1 MADDERELPPGVQD
15 VLAHMP
21 REVRR
26 RVLADYETH
35 YAPFLSMLAGWK
47 GAVQEHY
54 LQSEAASVARLEEQ
68 FFPLGDWRFPA
79 QAVAIPQRP
88 APRTMD
94 IGSGSSFSDAANS
107 SWIASGEGWL
117 QPTVLRDIAAQWS
130 ERACLITLDVD
141 YLASG
146 PADRILERGQLA
158 FVAAPENV
166 LEALERGSWW
176 ALTPNSP
183 PRALSL
189 TRYEGYLEFERELQT
204 ARMNQRHLDLW
215 LPPFYPYSRKIV
227 CLRFSKNP
235 RPVPPEIKRLGEGLK
250 TGFRCA
256 GLFTSLGA
264 QPEAALRTLTASR
277 REDKVFSLNPVPV
290 VQAALTDAVFYPPF
304 PRVGQEHAL
313 RMTGVPSLFA
323 ASVQQDG
330 RAVPASLVRLPSPDP
345 LAAEPDVLVQFP
357 QTGASVTQVK
367 LYHSSL
373 GVRAAQMLD
382 LPAVLEKAPLRFAVS
397 YPPLGGTTVGG
408 PADRAEWARTAW
420 YQSVLRPPLLSE
432 GDLAEIIRQR
442 QKSLGEN
449 KSSENKPGDKE
460 TTPLL
465 RLRSAARSIVHD
477 PSFGGA
483 HWRSYLWPSLI
494 ARPESFNAGGEI
506 PSPASMPLIQKL
518 TLTFERTPGTAA
530 PDFLLS
536 DMADYLAS
544 ALSQYFVLSTFQI
557 EGRLA

>member
-21 REVRR
+21 REMRR

-54 LQSEAASVARLEEQ
+54 LQSEAASAAHLEEQ

-79 QAVAIPQRP
+79 QAVALPQRA

-94 IGSGSSFSDAANS
+94 ISFGASFSDAANN
-107 SWIASGEGWL
+107 SWVASGEGWL
-117 QPTVLRDIAAQWS
+117 QPTVLRDFAVQSADPH
-130 ERACLITLDVD
+130 CTVTVDMD

-146 PADRILERGQLA
+146 PADPILGRGQLA
-158 FVAAPENV
+158 FVAAPENT
-166 LEALERGSWW
+166 LEVLERGSWW
-176 ALTPNSP
+176 ARTPDGTY
-183 PRALSL
+183 ALSL
-189 TRYEGYLEFERELQT
+189 TRYDGYMEFEREIQT

-227 CLRFSKNP
+227 CLRLSRSV
-235 RPVPPEIKRLGEGLK
+235 RPMPPEIERLCGSPK
-250 TGFRCA
+250 A
-256 GLFTSLGA
+256 GLRCVGFFAVPEA
-264 QPEAALRTLTASR
+264 QRAAALRALTALQ
-277 REDKVFSLNPVPV
+277 REGGAFLLNPVPV
-290 VQAALTDAVFYPPF
+290 VQTALADTVFYPPF

-313 RMTGVPSLFA
+313 RMTGVPHLFA

-330 RAVPASLVRLPSPDP
+330 LAVPASLVRLPSPDP
-345 LAAEPDVLVQFP
+345 LAAEPDVQVQFP

-373 GVRAAQMLD
+373 GVQAAQMLD
-382 LPAVLEKAPLRFAVS
+382 LPAVLEKAPLRFTVPF
-397 YPPLGGTTVGG
+397 PPLGGTSAGS
-408 PADRAEWARTAW
+408 PANRSEWARTAW

-432 GDLAEIIRQR
+432 GDLVEIIRQR
-442 QKSLGEN
+442 QISLSAN
-449 KSSENKPGDKE
+449 KSGEKE
-460 TTPLL
+460 TGPMLCF
-465 RLRSAARSIVHD
+465 RSAARSIVHD
-477 PSFGGA
+477 PGFGDA

-506 PSPASMPLIQKL
+506 PSPDSMPLIQKL
-518 TLTFERTPGTAA
+518 ILTFERASGTAA

>member
-21 REVRR
+21 REIRR

-54 LQSEAASVARLEEQ
+54 LRSEAASVARLEEQ

-79 QAVAIPQRP
+79 QAVALPQRP
-88 APRTMD
+88 APRTTE
-94 IGSGSSFSDAANS
+94 IGFGASFSDAANN

-117 QPTVLRDIAAQWS
+117 QPTALRDTALQWTD
-130 ERACLITLDVD
+130 RNCIVTLDVD

-146 PADRILERGQLA
+146 AADPILERGQLV
-158 FVAAPENV
+158 FVAAPESV
-166 LEALERGSWW
+166 LEVLERGSWW
-176 ALTPNSP
+176 ALLPGGAA
-183 PRALSL
+183 RALSL
-189 TRYEGYLEFERELQT
+189 TRYEGFLEFERELQT

-227 CLRFSKNP
+227 CLRFAESAQ
-235 RPVPPEIKRLGEGLK
+235 PVPPGIERLGEGFK

-256 GLFTSLGA
+256 GLFTPQGA
-264 QPEAALRTLTASR
+264 REEAALRTLTASW
-277 REDKVFSLNPVPV
+277 REGGAVSLNPVPV
-290 VQAALTDAVFYPPF
+290 VQAALTDTVFYPPF

-323 ASVQQDG
+323 VSVQQDG
-330 RAVPASLVRLPSPDP
+330 RAVPAALVRLPSPDP
-345 LAAEPDVLVQFP
+345 LAAEPDVQVQFP

-373 GVRAAQMLD
+373 GVRAAQMID
-382 LPAVLEKAPLRFAVS
+382 LPAVLEKAPLRFTVPF
-397 YPPLGGTTVGG
+397 PPLGGTTVGG
-408 PADRAEWARTAW
+408 PKDRAEWTRTAW

-432 GDLAEIIRQR
+432 GDLVEIIRQR
-442 QKSLGEN
+442 QKSLGE
-449 KSSENKPGDKE
+449 KE
-460 TTPLL
+460 TNPVL

-483 HWRSYLWPSLI
+483 HWRSYLWPSLV
-494 ARPESFNAGGEI
+494 ARPESFSAGGEI
-506 PSPASMPLIQKL
+506 PSPDSMPLIQKL
-518 TLTFERTPGTAA
+518 ILTFERTPGTVT

>member
-1 MADDERELPPGVQD
+1 MADDERELPAGVQD

-21 REVRR
+21 REMRR

-79 QAVAIPQRP
+79 QSVVLPQRP

-94 IGSGSSFSDAANS
+94 IGFGSSFTDAANNP
-107 SWIASGEGWL
+107 WIASGEGWL
-117 QPTVLRDIAAQWS
+117 QPTILRDLAVQWTAS
-130 ERACLITLDVD
+130 DCLVTLDVD

-146 PADRILERGQLA
+146 PVDPILGRGQLA
-158 FVAAPENV
+158 FVAAPESV

-176 ALTPNSP
+176 ALTPDGT
-183 PRALSL
+183 RALSL
-189 TRYEGYLEFERELQT
+189 TRYAGYMEFEREIQT

-227 CLRFSKNP
+227 CLRYSESVLP
-235 RPVPPEIKRLGEGLK
+235 APPEIERLGQIPK
-250 TGFRCA
+250 AGFRCVGFLA
-256 GLFTSLGA
+256 APGQRSA
-264 QPEAALRTLTASR
+264 AALRTLTASR
-277 REDKVFSLNPVPV
+277 REGPAFSLNPVPV
-290 VQAALTDAVFYPPF
+290 VQAALADTVFYPPF

-313 RMTGVPSLFA
+313 RMTGVPQLFA
-323 ASVQQDG
+323 ASVKQDG

-345 LAAEPDVLVQFP
+345 LAAEPDVQVQFP

-373 GVRAAQMLD
+373 GARAAQVLD
-382 LPAVLEKAPLRFAVS
+382 LPAVLEKAPLRFTAP

-432 GDLAEIIRQR
+432 GDLIEIIRQR
-442 QKSLGEN
+442 QKHLG
-449 KSSENKPGDKE
+449 GM
-460 TTPLL
+460 L
-465 RLRSAARSIVHD
+465 RFRSAARSIVHD
-477 PSFGGA
+477 AGFGGA
-483 HWRSYLWPSLI
+483 QWRSYLWPSLI

-506 PSPASMPLIQKL
+506 PSPDSMPLIQKL
-518 TLTFERTPGTAA
+518 TLTFERISGTDN
-530 PDFLLS
+530 PDFLFS

-557 EGRLA
+557 EGQVA

>member
-1 MADDERELPPGVQD
+1 MADDERELPPGVRD

-21 REVRR
+21 REMRR

-54 LQSEAASVARLEEQ
+54 LQSEAASLARLEEQ
-68 FFPLGDWRFPA
+68 FFPLGDWQFPA
-79 QAVAIPQRP
+79 QSVVLPQRP

-94 IGSGSSFSDAANS
+94 IGFGSSFTDAANNP
-107 SWIASGEGWL
+107 WIASGEGWL
-117 QPTVLRDIAAQWS
+117 QPTILRDLAVQWTAS
-130 ERACLITLDVD
+130 DCLVTLDVD

-146 PADRILERGQLA
+146 SVDPILGRGQLA
-158 FVAAPENV
+158 FVAAPESA

-176 ALTPNSP
+176 ALTPDGT
-183 PRALSL
+183 RALSL
-189 TRYEGYLEFERELQT
+189 TRYVGYMEFEREIQT

-227 CLRFSKNP
+227 CLRYSDA
-235 RPVPPEIKRLGEGLK
+235 RPVPPEIERLGQTPK
-250 TGFRCA
+250 AGFRCVGFLA
-256 GLFTSLGA
+256 APGA
-264 QPEAALRTLTASR
+264 RSAAALRTLTASR
-277 REDKVFSLNPVPV
+277 REGQAVWLNPVPV
-290 VQAALTDAVFYPPF
+290 VQSALADTVFYPPF

-330 RAVPASLVRLPSPDP
+330 RAVPASLSRLPNPDP
-345 LAAEPDVLVQFP
+345 LAAEPDVQVQFP

-367 LYHSSL
+367 LFHSSL
-373 GVRAAQMLD
+373 GARAAPLLD
-382 LPAVLEKAPLRFAVS
+382 LPAVLEKAPLRFTMPF
-397 YPPLGGTTVGG
+397 PPLGGTTVGG

-432 GDLAEIIRQR
+432 GDLIEIIRQR
-442 QKSLGEN
+442 QKSLGEM
-449 KSSENKPGDKE
+449 
-460 TTPLL
+460 L
-465 RLRSAARSIVHD
+465 RFRSAARSIVHD
-477 PSFGGA
+477 AGFGGA
-483 HWRSYLWPSLI
+483 QWRSYLWPSLI

-506 PSPASMPLIQKL
+506 PSPDSMPLIQKL
-518 TLTFERTPGTAA
+518 TLTFERVPSTDI
-530 PDFLLS
+530 PDFLFS

-544 ALSQYFVLSTFQI
+544 ALSQYFVLSTFLI
-557 EGRLA
+557 EGQAV

>member
-21 REVRR
+21 REMRR

-35 YAPFLSMLAGWK
+35 YAPFLAMLAGWK

-94 IGSGSSFSDAANS
+94 IGFGASFSDAGNN

-117 QPTVLRDIAAQWS
+117 QPTALRDMAAQWS
-130 ERACLITLDVD
+130 DQDCLVTLDVD

-146 PADRILERGQLA
+146 AANPILERGQLA
-158 FVAAPENV
+158 FIAAPESALEV
-166 LEALERGSWW
+166 LEHGSWW
-176 ALTPNSP
+176 ALLPGGA

-189 TRYEGYLEFERELQT
+189 TRYEGFLEFERELQT

-227 CLRFSKNP
+227 CLRFAESAQT
-235 RPVPPEIKRLGEGLK
+235 VPPEIKRLGEGLK
-250 TGFRCA
+250 AGFRCA
-256 GLFTSLGA
+256 GLFTSLAA
-264 QPEAALRTLTASR
+264 QSAAALRTLTASQ
-277 REDKVFSLNPVPV
+277 REGGAVSLNPVPV
-290 VQAALTDAVFYPPF
+290 VQAALADAVFYPPF

-313 RMTGVPSLFA
+313 RLTGVPSLFA

-345 LAAEPDVLVQFP
+345 LAAEPDVQVQFP
-357 QTGASVTQVK
+357 QTSASVTQVK

-373 GVRAAQMLD
+373 GVRAAQMID
-382 LPAVLEKAPLRFAVS
+382 LPAVLEKAPLRFAVPF
-397 YPPLGGTTVGG
+397 PPLGGTTVGG
-408 PADRAEWARTAW
+408 PADRAEWARMAW

-432 GDLAEIIRQR
+432 GDLVEIIRQR
-442 QKSLGEN
+442 QKSLGE
-449 KSSENKPGDKE
+449 KE
-460 TTPLL
+460 PSPML
-465 RLRSAARSIVHD
+465 RLRSAARSIVHE

-506 PSPASMPLIQKL
+506 PSPGSMPLIQKL
-518 TLTFERTPGTAA
+518 ILTFERTPGTVA

>member
-1 MADDERELPPGVQD
+1 MADDERELPAGVQD

-21 REVRR
+21 REMRR

-79 QAVAIPQRP
+79 QSVALPQRP
-88 APRTMD
+88 APRTTD
-94 IGSGSSFSDAANS
+94 ISFGSSFSDAANNP
-107 SWIASGEGWL
+107 WIASGEGWL
-117 QPTVLRDIAAQWS
+117 QPTTLRGLAAQWT
-130 ERACLITLDVD
+130 ERDCLVTLDVD

-146 PADRILERGQLA
+146 PVDPILGRGQLA
-158 FVAAPENV
+158 FVAAPESA

-176 ALTPNSP
+176 ALTPAGK

-189 TRYEGYLEFERELQT
+189 TRYDGYMEFEREIQT

-215 LPPFYPYSRKIV
+215 LPPFYPYSRKII
-227 CLRFSKNP
+227 CLRFSDSD
-235 RPVPPEIKRLGEGLK
+235 RPMPPEIERLGQGLK

-256 GLFTSLGA
+256 GFFAAPGA
-264 QPEAALRTLTASR
+264 QAAAALRALTASR
-277 REDKVFSLNPVPV
+277 REGQAVWLNPVPV
-290 VQAALTDAVFYPPF
+290 VQAALADTVFYPPF

-323 ASVQQDG
+323 ASVRQDG
-330 RAVPASLVRLPSPDP
+330 RAAPASLVRLPSPDP
-345 LAAEPDVLVQFP
+345 LAAEPDVQVQFP

-367 LYHSSL
+367 LFHGSL
-373 GVRAAQMLD
+373 GARAAPLLD
-382 LPAVLEKAPLRFAVS
+382 LPAVLEKAPLRFTM
-397 YPPLGGTTVGG
+397 PFLPLGGATVGG

-432 GDLAEIIRQR
+432 GDLVEIIRQR
-442 QKSLGEN
+442 QKSLGEM
-449 KSSENKPGDKE
+449 
-460 TTPLL
+460 L
-465 RLRSAARSIVHD
+465 RFRSAARSIVHD
-477 PSFGGA
+477 ASFGGA

-506 PSPASMPLIQKL
+506 PSPDSMPLIQKL
-518 TLTFERTPGTAA
+518 ILTFERVPGMDA

-536 DMADYLAS
+536 DLADYLAS